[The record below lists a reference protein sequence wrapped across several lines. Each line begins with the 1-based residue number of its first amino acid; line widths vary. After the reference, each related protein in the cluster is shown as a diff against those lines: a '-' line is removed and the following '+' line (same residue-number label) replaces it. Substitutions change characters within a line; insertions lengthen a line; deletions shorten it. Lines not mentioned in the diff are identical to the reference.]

1 MLANFVQ
8 ETANAPGTAATI
20 NLGGAAAGRLPF
32 IPTFASGTVVF
43 YGMDDGTLAEM
54 GIGTVTAGSPNTL
67 ARTTVLWNSAG
78 TTARMNF
85 LGSVRVY
92 NAVPAERGI
101 YLRSDGTVQNATAT
115 GSALFRAADA
125 AAARAAIGATATGSA
140 VLTAVDAAAARA
152 AIGAANAG
160 GQTFS
165 GAVATS
171 AGDITAQAGSLRSQ
185 ISGAATTGQVVL
197 GNGSSRLYFDGTR
210 FDLNGPLDVNGDLR
224 FNAGYGSIAL
234 AYGCRAWVN
243 FNGVGGASIRAS
255 GNVSSVVRNG
265 TGEYTINF
273 AAAMPDANYAAIVSL
288 GYSGGNPFDR
298 KTNIDAV
305 SYSASSV
312 RVRTGFNLINS
323 EDQSIVNV
331 AIFR

>member
-32 IPTFASGTVVF
+32 IPTFASGTAVF

-125 AAARAAIGATATGSA
+125 AAART
-140 VLTAVDAAAARA
+140 
-152 AIGAANAG
+152 AIGAANAA

-185 ISGAATTGQVVL
+185 ISGTPTTGQVLL
-197 GNGSSRLYFDGTR
+197 GNGSARLFYNGTR
-210 FDLNGPLDVNGDLR
+210 FDLNGPLDVSALAVSGNLS
-224 FNAGYGSIAL
+224 FNSGYGSAAI

-243 FNGVGGASIRAS
+243 FNGQGTVAIRAS
-255 GNVSSVVRNG
+255 GNVSSITDNG
-265 TGEYTINF
+265 GLGDYTVNF
-273 AAAMPDANYAAIVSL
+273 ATAMPDANYAVVGQSGQDGVGVNRVIVRRSL
-288 GYSGGNPFDR
+288 VAG
-298 KTNIDAV
+298 
-305 SYSASSV
+305 SV
-312 RVRTGFNLINS
+312 RVLNYNASGGTLDDDTLIS
-323 EDQSIVNV
+323 V